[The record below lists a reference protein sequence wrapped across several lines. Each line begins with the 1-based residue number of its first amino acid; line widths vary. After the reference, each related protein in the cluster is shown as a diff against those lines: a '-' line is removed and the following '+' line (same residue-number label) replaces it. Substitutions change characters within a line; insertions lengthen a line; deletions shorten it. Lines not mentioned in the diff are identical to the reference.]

1 MEKTTPSEGRNK
13 KKQIER
19 TVTLLVILLISFSA
33 FTAGVSAEES
43 SFPEAPVFV
52 DGKPVTT
59 KYFLKEGH
67 LMVPALFMKHAGARV
82 DWNEEY
88 QSVVFRLGDVH
99 FAAPVNK
106 KFTDDFDRRTST
118 WKRGTIVTAP
128 VMHNGIAYVPLA
140 DVARKMGMTVSYN
153 FDSHRTFINTHRNTV
168 SRRIAAG
175 SSRQKLVALTFD
187 DGPESHYTPQILDIL
202 KEKGVPATF
211 FVVGRQIQRHP
222 EMMRR
227 IINEGHGAGNH
238 TWSHPSLPDIMTNN
252 VVAEVRNTQN
262 ELARVTGR
270 RPDLFRP
277 PYGAIT
283 RSDEQLLYELG
294 FRQIFWSVDTLDWT
308 GLTGEQILAI
318 VRRDITPGGIILQ
331 HNIETSPD
339 LLQGTVDALPRII
352 DELQAQGYKFV
363 TVQTLLDQ
371 Q

>member
-1 MEKTTPSEGRNK
+1 MENTTSSEGRNK
-13 KKQIER
+13 KKLIER
-19 TVTLLVILLISFSA
+19 TVALLVILLTSFSA
-33 FTAGVSAEES
+33 FAGGVSAEES

-52 DGKPVTT
+52 DGNPVTT

-67 LMVPALFMKHAGARV
+67 LMVPALFMKHTGARV

-88 QSVVFRLGDVH
+88 QSIVFRHGDVH

-106 KFTDDFDRRTST
+106 KFTDDFDRRTNT
-118 WKRGTIVTAP
+118 WKRGTIATAP
-128 VMHNGIAYVPLA
+128 VMNNGTVYIPLA
-140 DVARKMGMTVSYN
+140 DVARKMGMSVSYN
-153 FDSHRTFINTHRNTV
+153 FETHRTFITTQQKTV
-168 SRRIAAG
+168 SRRIATG
-175 SSRQKLVALTFD
+175 DRRQKLVALTFD
-187 DGPESHYTPQILDIL
+187 DGPENHYTPQILDIL

-222 EMMRR
+222 AMMRR

-238 TWSHPSLPDIMTNN
+238 TWSHPSLPGIMTNN

-283 RSDEQLLYELG
+283 RSDEQLLHELG

-308 GLTGEQILAI
+308 GLSGEQILSI
-318 VRRDITPGGIILQ
+318 VRRDITPGGSSFSIILKLHQ
-331 HNIETSPD
+331 IFCGAPSKPSR
-339 LLQGTVDALPRII
+339 G
-352 DELQAQGYKFV
+352 
-363 TVQTLLDQ
+363 
-371 Q
+371 